1 MTGRTLRTCLAAL
14 GLLSPLLVN
23 CSHAP
28 PPARDPVDAAVESP
42 KASLTEEP
50 VSLSDFPAS
59 DYWLATGRGDLRR
72 GPAVCKRA
80 ADMAARAELAKLL
93 RVQVQER
100 ATDRIRERTGR
111 PIDQD
116 IEVVREESANE
127 LLKDVRIVH
136 RTVDQG
142 AGTCSSIAAMPK
154 KRIPSPSGQ

>member
-1 MTGRTLRTCLAAL
+1 MTARTLPTCLAAVS
-14 GLLSPLLVN
+14 LLSPLLVN

-28 PPARDPVDAAVESP
+28 PPAQSPAGAVEGSASP
-42 KASLTEEP
+42 
-50 VSLSDFPAS
+50 DFPAS
-59 DYWLATGRGDLRR
+59 DYWLATGRGDLSR
-72 GPAVCKRA
+72 GPATCKRA

-100 ATDRIRERTGR
+100 ATDRIRERTDR

-136 RTVDQG
+136 RAVDETT
-142 AGTCSSIAAMPK
+142 GTCSSIAAMPK

>member
-1 MTGRTLRTCLAAL
+1 MTARTLRTCLATA

-28 PPARDPVDAAVESP
+28 PPDQNPPGAAEVSASP
-42 KASLTEEP
+42 
-50 VSLSDFPAS
+50 DFPAS
-59 DYWLATGRGDLRR
+59 HYWLATGRGDLSR
-72 GPAVCKRA
+72 GPVTCKRA

-136 RTVDQG
+136 RTIDQSS
-142 AGTCSSIAAMPK
+142 GTCSSTAAMPK
-154 KRIPSPSGQ
+154 HLIPSQSGQ